1 MTFIEQQQSPMMAI
15 IRPSSMNISP
25 NEFYDSAIEL
35 VADDYSS
42 STTSYCD
49 PYLSTTSTKHTYN
62 QSNNCIAVT
71 SSSSSAINRLT
82 NLVYTNPNN
91 QSLNTLV
98 FNPMYR
104 TKFNGN
110 DSKRN
115 QQPVLFDQQR
125 IDSSISTLK
134 SSPKS
139 STLSKEIIPKQKSS
153 HQTSSSLVISNNRTL
168 SMMATNPQQ
177 PVVVI
182 SSDNQKYQPQSSSTA
197 INTSYKDN
205 RENRIHS
212 ATKYQPQQQINTNIK
227 KQITIQQQPLPS
239 ISSSSSPLRSSRSF
253 TASYCSRPN
262 VTLIRRK
269 SASERLAESK
279 GKYIGRMP
287 SDMTIN
293 RFINQSDRL
302 DYGERQ
308 SPFQSIVQMETS
320 TATSLIR
327 SKQTTNSLSNSLI
340 TEIHHGSNNSDN
352 RSLITKIN
360 SHLNKIK
367 KQSDQNNLV
376 KKRIS
381 PKLSENST
389 GGTSNLELQLR
400 ELISLDNMIGETI
413 QPNRISKDVIITKN
427 DDPRSNCESDD
438 LIIQQND
445 IYRAELKYIGSS
457 SSSSSSSSHSSSSA
471 TQSTKTTTTTT
482 SSSSSLCSIFSEPYN
497 ISSSPEK
504 MKRINDELLLSSSSL
519 KKENKFTNFP
529 SQLPSI
535 CDDWKQEENLNLS
548 TSVMR
553 SKSDISP
560 LSNNQRFLNNHSNPK
575 EQDIDRLFKNLCLN
589 SNLQQNNNDN
599 RMETKR
605 NERNISFSSNDDSM
619 KRKMHHHTN
628 NNKDNY
634 NVKNHHN
641 NEMIYPSYDDSN
653 SSKSTISNEFS
664 SFNSSSQLSVD
675 EPSFSHTHNSKRRRI
690 FHHHG
695 GSTSKLT
702 FENLMLHQQN
712 LASSRSCTNL
722 LANFHNGPSVVER
735 NARIIKW
742 LFNCRKAMDHQST
755 II

>member
-262 VTLIRRK
+262 VTCKFFFFCLFFIFFQNM
-269 SASERLAESK
+269 LA
-279 GKYIGRMP
+279 Y
-287 SDMTIN
+287 
-293 RFINQSDRL
+293 F
-302 DYGERQ
+302 
-308 SPFQSIVQMETS
+308 FV
-320 TATSLIR
+320 
-327 SKQTTNSLSNSLI
+327 
-340 TEIHHGSNNSDN
+340 HF
-352 RSLITKIN
+352 
-360 SHLNKIK
+360 
-367 KQSDQNNLV
+367 LV
-376 KKRIS
+376 
-381 PKLSENST
+381 
-389 GGTSNLELQLR
+389 
-400 ELISLDNMIGETI
+400 
-413 QPNRISKDVIITKN
+413 
-427 DDPRSNCESDD
+427 
-438 LIIQQND
+438 
-445 IYRAELKYIGSS
+445 
-457 SSSSSSSSHSSSSA
+457 
-471 TQSTKTTTTTT
+471 
-482 SSSSSLCSIFSEPYN
+482 
-497 ISSSPEK
+497 
-504 MKRINDELLLSSSSL
+504 
-519 KKENKFTNFP
+519 
-529 SQLPSI
+529 
-535 CDDWKQEENLNLS
+535 
-548 TSVMR
+548 
-553 SKSDISP
+553 
-560 LSNNQRFLNNHSNPK
+560 
-575 EQDIDRLFKNLCLN
+575 
-589 SNLQQNNNDN
+589 
-599 RMETKR
+599 
-605 NERNISFSSNDDSM
+605 
-619 KRKMHHHTN
+619 
-628 NNKDNY
+628 
-634 NVKNHHN
+634 
-641 NEMIYPSYDDSN
+641 
-653 SSKSTISNEFS
+653 
-664 SFNSSSQLSVD
+664 
-675 EPSFSHTHNSKRRRI
+675 
-690 FHHHG
+690 
-695 GSTSKLT
+695 
-702 FENLMLHQQN
+702 
-712 LASSRSCTNL
+712 
-722 LANFHNGPSVVER
+722 
-735 NARIIKW
+735 
-742 LFNCRKAMDHQST
+742 
-755 II
+755 